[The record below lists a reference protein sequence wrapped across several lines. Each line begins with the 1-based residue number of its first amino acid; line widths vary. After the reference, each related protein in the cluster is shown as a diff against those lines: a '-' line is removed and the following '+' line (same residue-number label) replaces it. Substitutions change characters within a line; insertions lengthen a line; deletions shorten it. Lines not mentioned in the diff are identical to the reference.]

1 MIISKKVTS
10 GGGFGISDT
19 GTKFFV
25 NIDLILVNH
34 LKKILKLILKTYQ
47 R

>member
-1 MIISKKVTS
+1 MKHLWLLSKKVTL

-25 NIDLILVNH
+25 NIDLILS
-34 LKKILKLILKTYQ
+34 
-47 R
+47 

>member
-1 MIISKKVTS
+1 MIISKKVTL
-10 GGGFGISDT
+10 GGGFDT

-25 NIDLILVNH
+25 NIDLILINH